1 MEIKYTRP
9 FLNKLEDLIAE
20 TDYMLRYE
28 KGDFKAGYCIIK
40 QSKVIVVNKFYPLE
54 GKINCLQEIIRNL
67 EIDPAG
73 FQPKSRAFLEKLLE
87 SDHTT

>member
-87 SDHTT
+87 SDHTP